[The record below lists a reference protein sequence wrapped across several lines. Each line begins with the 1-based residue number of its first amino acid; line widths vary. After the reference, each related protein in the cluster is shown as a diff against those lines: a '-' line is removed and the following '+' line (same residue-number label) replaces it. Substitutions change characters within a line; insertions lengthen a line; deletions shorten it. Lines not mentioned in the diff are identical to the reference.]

1 MGCHFLLP
9 GDLPGPGIE
18 PVSPVL
24 AGSFF
29 TAEPPGKELFIT
41 AEVQLSL
48 QVVVPWV
55 VDSLNFLFICFAY
68 YEVTGIHL
76 VCRFHTSVCKPQEVK
91 GEKSIITHIYIHNT
105 DQFYL

>member
-1 MGCHFLLP
+1 MGCHFLLQ

-24 AGSFF
+24 AGSFV
-29 TAEPPGKELFIT
+29 TAEPPRKELFIS
-41 AEVQLSL
+41 AEVHLSL

-55 VDSLNFLFICFAY
+55 IDSSNFLLICFAY

-76 VCRFHTSVCKPQEVK
+76 VCRFWNS
-91 GEKSIITHIYIHNT
+91 
-105 DQFYL
+105 YLCL